1 MSNVVESSPA
11 DMEAYPSNTG
21 AEASN
26 NSSVKAGALADDKV
40 NKVWTL
46 EYDLALLEEVGNY
59 NAHIP
64 EPKEKTKN
72 FESVLVALMNCG
84 IPFKN
89 SRTIVERFS
98 YLKRML
104 SVKMSKQQSTFGME
118 SFCDEDPLADL
129 MEDLIQEM
137 NDHEALKDEK
147 SKEKQN
153 KKVQLV
159 AGGKALHD
167 KCAMQILNGK
177 GNPIGGDVVVLSDL
191 RESPTLSES
200 TNNTENGSTKK
211 KLLETYS
218 LTIPSLLRTRKKG

>member
-1 MSNVVESSPA
+1 MSNIVELSPD
-11 DMEAYPSNTG
+11 DMDASASNTG
-21 AEASN
+21 AEADTYASN
-26 NSSVKAGALADDKV
+26 NSSVKAGASADDKV

-64 EPKEKTKN
+64 ETKEKTKN
-72 FESVLVALMNCG
+72 FESVLVALMNRG

-89 SRTIVERFS
+89 SRTIMERFS
-98 YLKRML
+98 YLKMMH
-104 SVKMSKQQSTFGME
+104 SMKMSKQQSTSGVE
-118 SFCDEDPLADL
+118 SFCDEDPLAHL

-147 SKEKQN
+147 SKKKQN
-153 KKVQLV
+153 KEVQLV
-159 AGGKALHD
+159 AGGKALCD

-177 GNPIGGDVVVLSDL
+177 GNHSGGDVVVLSDL
-191 RESPTLSES
+191 WASPTMSES

-211 KLLETYS
+211 KRLNLRERS
-218 LTIPSLLRTRKKG
+218 SLLKWH